1 MFQKASGDLQMVAP
15 AISNSA
21 HSLDPQNT
29 VAGWSFSAEDL
40 RAALDGKILL
50 NPSIDL
56 SNACNLNCA
65 YCFIEEKNSS
75 RKVRRPTELTI
86 EEITEVLGDFAT
98 AGTRTVNIVGA
109 GEPTIDPYFKQVI
122 TAIAELG
129 LTPFLFT
136 NGIRLATD
144 VGLVDF
150 LYSAGAT
157 VVLKYNSIDHSLQDL
172 VAGQPGYSDQRD
184 RALASL
190 LSRGFASSTPTR
202 LALDVIAFQGNY
214 FELSAIHRLCRTRN
228 IHPLIADFIPTGRTE
243 GGAFVGQASSQNL
256 DIHSQKRIAS
266 VLRPLENH
274 QRLGLFQELKTIDA
288 SEFGIHR
295 LGRHAYYSGGACTQS
310 LGLYVDIQG
319 NIWPCVARSRIVDG
333 KLTSGWLGNTRL
345 GTKPSVLWKTDPY
358 LQEVRAAF
366 TGACDYKPVL
376 SPPAQFVPVTSLSR
390 QA

>member
-1 MFQKASGDLQMVAP
+1 MTT

-21 HSLDPQNT
+21 NLPDPRNT

-40 RAALDGKILL
+40 RSALEGQILL

-75 RKVRRPTELTI
+75 RKVRRPDELTI
-86 EEITEVLGDFAT
+86 EEITEVLRDFAA
-98 AGTRTVNIVGA
+98 AGARTVNIVGA

-122 TAIAELG
+122 TAIAELR

-136 NGIRLATD
+136 NGIRLAKD
-144 VGLVDF
+144 AEMVDL
-150 LYSAGAT
+150 LYSTGTT

-172 VAGQPGYSDQRD
+172 VAGQAGYAEQRD
-184 RALASL
+184 RALANL
-190 LSRGFASSTPTR
+190 LSRGFAKSTPTR
-202 LALDVIAFQGNY
+202 LALDVMAFQGNY
-214 FELSAIHRLCRTRN
+214 CQLPAIHRLCRTRN

-243 GGAFVGQASSQNL
+243 GGAFVGHASSQDL
-256 DIHSQKRIAS
+256 DPRARERLAN
-266 VLRPLENH
+266 VLRPLEDH
-274 QRLGLFQELKTIDA
+274 QRLGLFQELKAMDA
-288 SEFGIHR
+288 SEFGIYR
-295 LGRHAYYSGGACTQS
+295 GDRHAYYSGGVCTQS

-319 NIWPCVARSRIVDG
+319 NIWPCVARSKIVAG
-333 KLTSGWLGNTRL
+333 KRTTGWLGNIRL
-345 GTKPSVLWKTDPY
+345 GARPSVLWKTHAY
-358 LQEVRAAF
+358 LHEVRAAF

-376 SPPAQFVPVTSLSR
+376 VASAQLLPITSLSR